1 MYRVCN
7 ETREFPLPAFVGTCK
22 AGDRSIEI
30 LFFCCV
36 GRKCLQV
43 YDFMMFI

>member
-1 MYRVCN
+1 MYRVYN
-7 ETREFPLPAFVGTCK
+7 EKREFLLPAYVGTCK

-43 YDFMMFI
+43 YDFVMLV